1 MFSVKYWKGFILFN
15 FDLLLSKKWLWNVF
29 KLKIKSR
36 QNGRMNKK
44 RDQGIRSTWQGDY
57 AAQWIYIGPSQ
68 SESKTQQ
75 IDVIEGLAYSPVS
88 FPQIAPS
95 LSFTRSSSCYNR
107 EREWAEGAAH
117 ATWTVTALPRPSP
130 DILNI
135 NDSTLKSSLSFL
147 ESERIRLERY
157 VSCQAT
163 KRRKTRRD

>member
-1 MFSVKYWKGFILFN
+1 MAEWTRK
-15 FDLLLSKKWLWNVF
+15 
-29 KLKIKSR
+29 
-36 QNGRMNKK
+36 
-44 RDQGIRSTWQGDY
+44 GIRDTFYVARGY

-95 LSFTRSSSCYNR
+95 LSSTRSSSCYNR
-107 EREWAEGAAH
+107 EREWAEGAVH
-117 ATWTVTALPRPSP
+117 ATCTVTAVLRPSP

-135 NDSTLKSSLSFL
+135 NDSTVKSSFSFL

-157 VSCQAT
+157 VSARLWKEERQEEIKIGRGRKITPCMDLELRHLAVG
-163 KRRKTRRD
+163 RRPYFCNILYL